1 MNDVRMDGHQ
11 TPEVIAFDETGS
23 TVLSGRWLLV
33 ARVGWILLV
42 VLSLAAFIMAL
53 RGDLSSNQHTTT
65 TNAALSPE
73 SAAALFRI
81 GISLDAYAWTSLG
94 IACVVMLVSTVMAVV
109 LFWRRSDDWMALLVG
124 LFLIIYTTSN
134 IGPPINPLNGSTS
147 SPSTFGA
154 LLYAILL
161 GTQNAPGVAIPF
173 AVFLLFPSGRFVPR
187 WSRWLFVVSLVWAVA
202 ISAAPL
208 FLDGILF
215 LGYPVFIGAVIICM
229 VYRYRRASTPV
240 QRLQTKWVVAGLIVS
255 LLANQAFWSLTSFT
269 SLGQTIYPPLAYV
282 GYQLVLL
289 VVPVTFFIAIQRYR
303 LYGIDTL
310 INRALVYGSLTAV
323 LTGIYE
329 TGVLGVQ
336 SLADAFT
343 GKAIGQQPIIV
354 VATTL
359 LIGALFRP
367 LRARL
372 QSAVDRRFYRSKYDA
387 AKTLDAFSAVVR
399 HDVDLTELR
408 GRLLEVVAETMQP
421 AHVSLWL
428 LKEPRAPG
436 MATKDAAVQG
446 GEGDNGRI

>member
-1 MNDVRMDGHQ
+1 MNDVRMDGLT
-11 TPEVIAFDETGS
+11 TPEVIASDETGS

-53 RGDLSSNQHTTT
+53 PGYLASNQHPSLA
-65 TNAALSPE
+65 NAALSPE
-73 SAAALFRI
+73 SAVALLRI
-81 GISLDAYAWTSLG
+81 GISLDAYAWISLC
-94 IACVVMLVSTVMAVV
+94 IACVVMLVSTIMAVV
-109 LFWRRSDDWMALLVG
+109 LFLRRSDDWMALLVG

-134 IGPPINPLNGSTS
+134 IGPPSNGPTS
-147 SPSTFGA
+147 SPSGFGG

-161 GTQNAPGVAIPF
+161 GAQNAPGVAIPF

-187 WSRWLFVVSLVWAVA
+187 WSRWLFVVSLMWAIA
-202 ISAAPL
+202 ISATPQL
-208 FLDGILF
+208 FGSLLF
-215 LGYPVFIGAVIICM
+215 FGYPVFIGAVIVCM
-229 VYRYRRASTPV
+229 IYRYRRVSTPV

-255 LLANQAFWSLTSFT
+255 LLANQAFWGLTIFT
-269 SLGQTIYPPLAYV
+269 SLGQTIYPPLVYV
-282 GYQLVLL
+282 GYQLVLM

-336 SLADAFT
+336 SLVDAFT
-343 GKAIGQQPIIV
+343 GKAIGQQPLIV

-387 AKTLDAFSAVVR
+387 AKTLTAFSAVVR
-399 HDVDLTELR
+399 HDVDLTELS
-408 GRLLEVVAETMQP
+408 GHLLDVVEKTMQP
-421 AHVSLWL
+421 EHVSLWL
-428 LKEPRAPG
+428 LRQPHASKVA
-436 MATKDAAVQG
+436 ANDAA
-446 GEGDNGRI
+446 ERTRR

>member
-1 MNDVRMDGHQ
+1 
-11 TPEVIAFDETGS
+11 S
-23 TVLSGRWLLV
+23 
-33 ARVGWILLV
+33 
-42 VLSLAAFIMAL
+42 
-53 RGDLSSNQHTTT
+53 

-73 SAAALFRI
+73 SAAALLRI
-81 GISLDAYAWTSLG
+81 GISLDAYAWISLG

-134 IGPPINPLNGSTS
+134 IGPPANGPTS
-147 SPSTFGA
+147 SPSGFGA

-161 GTQNAPGVAIPF
+161 GAQNAPGVAIRF

-202 ISAAPL
+202 ISATPQL
-208 FLDGILF
+208 FGGILF
-215 LGYPVFIGAVIICM
+215 FGYPVFIGAVIVCM
-229 VYRYRRASTPV
+229 IYRYRHASTPV

-255 LLANQAFWSLTSFT
+255 LLANQAFWSLTNFT

-336 SLADAFT
+336 TLANEFT

-359 LIGALFRP
+359 LIAALFRP
-367 LRARL
+367 LRAFL
-372 QSAVDRRFYRSKYDA
+372 QSAVDRRFYRRKYDA

-399 HDVDLTELR
+399 HDMDLTELR
-408 GRLLEVVAETMQP
+408 GHLLEVVEETMQP

-428 LKEPRAPG
+428 VTEAH
-436 MATKDAAVQG
+436 AHKDG
-446 GEGDNGRI
+446 S